1 MERIAFL
8 LRSCSNM
15 PTLSSPQASFESPVS
30 LLVEAAGSKSSS
42 HAQPAYKQAVN
53 EMIRCIEVAADFE
66 DQIRL
71 GQKSSNG
78 RRTWVAVKM
87 VSGARNFINAFH
99 CIATLKLNVS
109 FLY

>member
-1 MERIAFL
+1 MEVLHVLRR
-8 LRSCSNM
+8 LRSEDKG
-15 PTLSSPQASFESPVS
+15 TLFAYSVEVDEN
-30 LLVEAAGSKSSS
+30 EAAGSKSSS